1 MNHRSRTIASFF
13 TVAMAAMLVGAVFT
27 TQLHRPEA
35 ALARSTESTAPAGER
50 PALTLDTFRDLAR
63 SLTPSVVN
71 INTSKVVRRSR
82 SLRDF
87 FGDDTIDRFFGPGGG
102 GSDKQTQHALG
113 SGFVIDKTG
122 YILTNRHVVEG
133 ADEISVTLVSG
144 KTYDAKL
151 VGRDART
158 DVALLKIE
166 PKEELT
172 TLPMGDSDQTE
183 VGEWVMAIGNPFGLG
198 GNSVTVGVVSFKGR
212 DIPLGTAGTSVQM
225 LQTDAAIN
233 PGNSGGPLINTRG
246 QVIGINTL
254 IITQGP
260 QQSAGVGFAVPINV
274 AQDVVPQLREK
285 GKVVRGWL
293 GVTIQPVGED
303 MAKSLKLKEA
313 KGAIVSDVTPGSPA
327 DKAGVKPGDV
337 VLAADDKPMADN
349 GALSRYISGK
359 APGTNVR
366 LTVFRDGAE
375 KSISVVLGTF
385 PDEKQDADDTEKEGR
400 PQLGMTLHD
409 LTPDLAGRL
418 ELPRGTKGAVVMD
431 VEAGEAAENAGLSQ
445 GDVIVEVNGVAIDG
459 VDAFEAEVTKAKP
472 SGLARLRVRSGNT
485 HRFVVLKLK

>member
-1 MNHRSRTIASFF
+1 
-13 TVAMAAMLVGAVFT
+13 
-27 TQLHRPEA
+27 
-35 ALARSTESTAPAGER
+35 
-50 PALTLDTFRDLAR
+50 
-63 SLTPSVVN
+63 
-71 INTSKVVRRSR
+71 
-82 SLRDF
+82 
-87 FGDDTIDRFFGPGGG
+87 
-102 GSDKQTQHALG
+102 
-113 SGFVIDKTG
+113 
-122 YILTNRHVVEG
+122 
-133 ADEISVTLVSG
+133 
-144 KTYDAKL
+144 
-151 VGRDART
+151 
-158 DVALLKIE
+158 
-166 PKEELT
+166 
-172 TLPMGDSDQTE
+172 
-183 VGEWVMAIGNPFGLG
+183 
-198 GNSVTVGVVSFKGR
+198 
-212 DIPLGTAGTSVQM
+212 M

-274 AQDVVPQLREK
+274 AKDVVPQLREK

-293 GVTIQPVGED
+293 GVSIQPVGED

-313 KGAIVSDVTPGSPA
+313 KGAIVSDVTAGSPA
-327 DKAGVKPGDV
+327 EKSGVKPGDV

-359 APGTNVR
+359 APGTSVR

-385 PDEKQDADDTEKEGR
+385 PDEKQQADDVEKEGR

-459 VDAFEAEVTKAKP
+459 VDSFEAEIAKAKP
-472 SGLARLRVRSGNT
+472 AGLARLRVRSGNL